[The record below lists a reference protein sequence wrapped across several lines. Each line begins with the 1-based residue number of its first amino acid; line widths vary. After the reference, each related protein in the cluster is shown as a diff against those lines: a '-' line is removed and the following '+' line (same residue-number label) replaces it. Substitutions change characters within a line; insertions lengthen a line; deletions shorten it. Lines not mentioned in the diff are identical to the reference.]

1 MQSKHNN
8 AFQFPESLTT
18 QEKNEIQKFS
28 FLRGP
33 FYLSILEETLSLA
46 F

>member
-18 QEKNEIQKFS
+18 REKNEIQNFS
-28 FLRGP
+28 LLRGP
-33 FYLSILEETLSLA
+33 FNLSILEETLSLA